1 MTSHSKIGRRRLVDE
16 YIEIVFAR
24 FLHAKEEAGR
34 QGDVKKGIA
43 RTRAEGMKRK
53 VNERKRE
60 RERKKKG
67 PQTQLGGWGGGGNDD
82 EISCLVSMSAT
93 RRHRR

>member
-34 QGDVKKGIA
+34 QGDVKKGN
-43 RTRAEGMKRK
+43 RADEGGR
-53 VNERKRE
+53 
-60 RERKKKG
+60 
-67 PQTQLGGWGGGGNDD
+67 D
-82 EISCLVSMSAT
+82 EEEGE
-93 RRHRR
+93 

>member
-67 PQTQLGGWGGGGNDD
+67 PQTQLGGGGGNDD